1 MECNETM
8 SKEHLEI
15 IYEEANLDMLKVG
28 LCGPTIAP
36 FSLVGHLLH
45 FINDMQHIIKRIK
58 FI

>member
-36 FSLVGHLLH
+36 FH
-45 FINDMQHIIKRIK
+45 
-58 FI
+58 